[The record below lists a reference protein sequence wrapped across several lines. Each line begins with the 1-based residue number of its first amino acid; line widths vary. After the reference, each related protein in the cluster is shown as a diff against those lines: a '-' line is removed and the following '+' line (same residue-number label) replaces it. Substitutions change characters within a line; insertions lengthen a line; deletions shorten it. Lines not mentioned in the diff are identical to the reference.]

1 MTIQRWEERDDK
13 GLRERIEFEEVGGKV
28 ERRRTGPDG
37 KTERRDADE
46 QESSRYRDWLAGET
60 KERNERTLTERMDTA
75 LTQNKTYLGIATTT
89 AAQDKAQIK
98 ALTKQVN
105 GLLRLVGRKLDD
117 VDDA

>member
-1 MTIQRWEERDDK
+1 MTIQRWEERDSK
-13 GLRERIEFEEVGGKV
+13 GLRERIEFEEVGGKI

-37 KTERRDADE
+37 KVERRDANE
-46 QESSRYRDWLAGET
+46 EESASYREWLAGEI
-60 KERNERTLTERMDTA
+60 KDRNERTITDRMDAA
-75 LTQNKTYLGIATTT
+75 LTQNKTYLGLATTT